1 MKLLPP
7 ALAGL
12 LIIAMGL
19 SGLFLPG
26 PLIVPQPYNWLGLL
40 GLAGGFAVSFIAAR
54 QFERVGT
61 NIKTFNDPTLFVTDG
76 LFRWTR
82 NPMYLGI
89 TLLLTGIAV
98 LIGALSPFAG
108 PILFALTAD
117 RWYIPFEEQA
127 MQSKFGERYTAYRRV
142 TRRWI

>member
-12 LIIAMGL
+12 LIIAMSLVGY
-19 SGLFLPG
+19 FLPG
-26 PLIVPQPYNWLGLL
+26 PVIVPQPYNWLGLL
-40 GLAGGFAVSFIAAR
+40 GLVGGFTVSFIAAR
-54 QFERVGT
+54 QFESVGT

-98 LIGALSPFAG
+98 LVGALSPLLG
-108 PILFALTAD
+108 PILFAVTAD
-117 RWYIPFEEQA
+117 RWYIPYEEQA
-127 MQSKFGERYTAYRRV
+127 MQSKFGEAYAAYRRV

>member
-19 SGLFLPG
+19 LGLLLPG
-26 PLIVPQPYNWLGLL
+26 PVIVPRPYNWLGLL
-40 GLAGGFAVSFIAAR
+40 GLAGGFAASVIAAR

-61 NIKTFNDPTLFVTDG
+61 NIKPFKDPTLFVTDG
-76 LFRWTR
+76 LFKWTR

-98 LIGALSPFAG
+98 LIGTLSPFLG
-108 PILFALTAD
+108 PIVFAVTAD
-117 RWYIPFEEQA
+117 RWYIRLEEQA
-127 MQSKFGERYTAYRRV
+127 MQRKFGERYTAYRRV